1 LRRSFAIAPAIA
13 TGMMGD
19 KVPAANSNGNS
30 TMAIRKNVGWVCARV
45 VVAAACALPVLTGSA
60 HAAFGWGIISA
71 ADWVKNNPRTTLP
84 GPVNPVHL
92 PATIILPPVEPPLV
106 PSQEPP
112 PLPTVVSNLDQPL
125 NSTPITGNSLN
136 DPLVAVDPPQVSSP
150 IPTPDNGDLLI
161 DPPVAID
168 PILVQS
174 TSLTEMPEP
183 ATLFVALSGLGMVY
197 WRRR

>member
-1 LRRSFAIAPAIA
+1 MTICK
-13 TGMMGD
+13 
-19 KVPAANSNGNS
+19 KVTCSA
-30 TMAIRKNVGWVCARV
+30 ARV
-45 VVAAACALPVLTGSA
+45 VVAVACAIPVLTGSA

-71 ADWVKNNPRTTLP
+71 ADWVKNNPRTTLS
-84 GPVNPVHL
+84 GAVNPAKL
-92 PATIILPPVEPPLV
+92 PVISVPPPVDPPLV

-174 TSLTEMPEP
+174 TSLTETPEP
-183 ATLFVALSGLGMVY
+183 ATLIVALTGLGAVY
-197 WRRR
+197 WRRK